1 MTPDP
6 PAATRAVPLLRVRG
20 LTFSHPVATG
30 DGTAT
35 AGVFDVTLDLFPGEI
50 VAVIG
55 PSGGGKSSL
64 IRLLAGLTRR
74 ESGTVALDG
83 EPIDSLDLRHYR
95 RRVAMLFQQPHMAT
109 GTVAANLCLPARL
122 HGEDAARVDVAG
134 LLRSVDLGT
143 ELAGREAATLS
154 VGQQQRVALARLLA
168 MAPACL
174 LLDEPTAAL
183 DPVSTGVIVRL
194 LQRLRGEGVAILLVT
209 HELPVARRLADRVV
223 VLVAGRV
230 VEEGAVDRFFAAPQS
245 PAARAFLTAEGTT
258 P

>member
-1 MTPDP
+1 VTSESQ
-6 PAATRAVPLLRVRG
+6 ATGRDVPLLRVRG
-20 LTFSHPVATG
+20 LTFSHPVAAG
-30 DGTAT
+30 NGAGA
-35 AGVFDVTLDLFPGEI
+35 AGVFDVDLDLSPGEI

-64 IRLLAGLTRR
+64 IRLLAGLTRADR
-74 ESGTVALDG
+74 GTIALAG
-83 EPIDSLDLRHYR
+83 EAIEALDLRDYR
-95 RRVAMLFQQPHMAT
+95 RRVAMLFQQPHMVT
-109 GTVAANLCLPARL
+109 GTVSDNLSLPARL
-122 HGEDAARVDVAG
+122 LREDEVQVDVAG
-134 LLRSVDLGT
+134 LLHSVDLPP
-143 ELAGREAATLS
+143 ELATREAATLS

-183 DPVSTGVIVRL
+183 DPLSTQVIVRL

-209 HELPVARRLADRVV
+209 HELAVARRVADRVV

-230 VEEGAVDRFFAAPQS
+230 VEEGTVGRFFTAPQS
-245 PAARAFLTAEGTT
+245 VEARAFLAAEGEA